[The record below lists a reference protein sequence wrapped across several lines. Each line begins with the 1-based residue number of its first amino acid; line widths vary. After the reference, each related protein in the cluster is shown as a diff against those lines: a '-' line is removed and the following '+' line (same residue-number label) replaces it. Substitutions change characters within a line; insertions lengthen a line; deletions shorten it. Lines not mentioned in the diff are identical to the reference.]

1 MALKPNLLK
10 PILIAVGAVL
20 MALGMLDLAREGS
33 LGTWAIAVA
42 ALLIAFATRGD
53 APKNGANN
61 AR

>member
-1 MALKPNLLK
+1 MTLK

-20 MALGMLDLAREGS
+20 IGLGMLDLARDGS
-33 LGTWAIAVA
+33 LGTWAIAFA

-53 APKNGANN
+53 APKKNGAND

>member
-1 MALKPNLLK
+1 MTLK

-20 MALGMLDLAREGS
+20 IGLGMLDLARDGA
-33 LGTWAIAVA
+33 LGTWAIAFA

-53 APKNGANN
+53 APKKNGAND

>member
-1 MALKPNLLK
+1 MALK

-20 MALGMLDLAREGS
+20 IGLGMLDLARDGS
-33 LGTWAIAVA
+33 LGTWAIAIA

-53 APKNGANN
+53 APKNGAND

>member
-1 MALKPNLLK
+1 MALK

-20 MALGMLDLAREGS
+20 IGLGMLDLARYGS
-33 LGTWAIAVA
+33 LGTWVIAIA

-53 APKNGANN
+53 APKNGAND

>member
-1 MALKPNLLK
+1 MALK

-20 MALGMLDLAREGS
+20 MALGLLDWARDGS
-33 LGTWAIAVA
+33 LGGWAIAVA

-53 APKNGANN
+53 APKKNGAND

>member
-1 MALKPNLLK
+1 MALK

-33 LGTWAIAVA
+33 FGIWAIAVA
-42 ALLIAFATRGD
+42 AVVIAFATRGD

>member
-1 MALKPNLLK
+1 MALKQV
-10 PILIAVGAVL
+10 LIATGAVL
-20 MALGMLDLAREGS
+20 MGLGLLDLARDGS
-33 LGTWAIAVA
+33 LGSWAIAMA

>member
-1 MALKPNLLK
+1 MAIK

>member
-1 MALKPNLLK
+1 MVMTLK

-20 MALGMLDLAREGS
+20 IGLGMLDLARDGS
-33 LGTWAIAVA
+33 LGTWAIAIA

-53 APKNGANN
+53 APKNNGADN